1 MGDTK
6 LTFPKAPFPIALR
19 IWKWSKS
26 TAGGKNRN
34 VVLQLA
40 VAIGDH
46 SVHVAETIHAPR
58 SNLSCDLLQLGAA
71 QSAIRTPSSSPG
83 RRLTRPVEVYVRFS
97 REAAAH
103 GRSPHVSTALET
115 LQLASPTCI
124 PRTDVPGALSAQG
137 DRTPPTTRRPASDVF
152 LRRLAKLGLAAAAR
166 AKLCCL
172 ATLLQ
177 TSAHFSRAPKQLNCG
192 RADREEVKLWSVQ

>member
-1 MGDTK
+1 MGDRK

-26 TAGGKNRN
+26 TAGGENRN
-34 VVLQLA
+34 VALQLA

-46 SVHVAETIHAPR
+46 SAHVAETIHAPR
-58 SNLSCDLLQLGAA
+58 SNLSRDLLQLGAA
-71 QSAIRTPSSSPG
+71 QSAVRTPSSSPG

-103 GRSPHVSTALET
+103 GRSSHVSTALET

-124 PRTDVPGALSAQG
+124 PRTDVPGALFLPK
-137 DRTPPTTRRPASDVF
+137 DRRLLLPPTGSRVTYFTSLNWVWRR
-152 LRRLAKLGLAAAAR
+152 RRAQSYVAWQHYCRRQHIFR
-166 AKLCCL
+166 AY
-172 ATLLQ
+172 
-177 TSAHFSRAPKQLNCG
+177 LN
-192 RADREEVKLWSVQ
+192 S